1 MDLDQISFN
10 LKAYKEHN
18 QILDA
23 ANFVVHQF
31 GHENK
36 DFEGFGFQGR
46 NRAKF
51 YFVIPQKENLEK
63 LGGL

>member
-23 ANFVVHQF
+23 ADFVVHQF

-36 DFEGFGFQGR
+36 DFEGLVSGR

-51 YFVIPQKENLEK
+51 YFVIQKENLEK